1 MSMRSTAGGATAL
14 TGLFASAARRY
25 WLGVFPRVCIERRRR
40 EARAREIPDPLLRS
54 VVVDALRKW
63 GNIEGAAAFAA
74 FVPRRRRAAAMRA
87 TACFQAAYNYLD
99 TLSELPVADPSGNGK
114 LLHQALVVAL
124 DPSAEHLDYY
134 ALSRL
139 RDDGGYLSETI
150 DSCRAALAL
159 LPSWSAVAPAA
170 RRAAERIV
178 AFQSCNTGELS
189 GDYLALERW
198 GRAHTP
204 RGADLRWWETAA
216 AGGSSMGIYALIAA
230 AARPNVDPAETAAVE
245 AAYFPWIGALHSL
258 LDTFI
263 DAAEDRATGQRSLV
277 GCYASP
283 EEAAARM
290 ALLAERSMAA
300 ALALKGGRSHA
311 LLVAAMASFY
321 LSTPEARTPEAA
333 PVADA
338 VISALG
344 GAAVPAM
351 AVFRLRRRLSRL
363 VPVAPGAPSRR
374 GGAADVVM
382 PAASAAGARRG
393 VVADAVMPAAPTV
406 PVEP

>member
-1 MSMRSTAGGATAL
+1 MRSTAGRSAAL
-14 TGLFASAARRY
+14 TGAFASAVRRY
-25 WLGVFPRVCIERRRR
+25 WLGVFPRVCIERRRC

-63 GNIEGAAAFAA
+63 GNIEGAAAFAT
-74 FVPRRRRAAAMRA
+74 FVPRRRRAAAVRA
-87 TACFQAAYNYLD
+87 MACFQAAYNYLD
-99 TLSELPVADPSGNGK
+99 TLSELPVADPSGNGR
-114 LLHQALVVAL
+114 LLHQALLVAL
-124 DPSAEHLDYY
+124 DPAAEHLDYY

-139 RDDGGYLSETI
+139 REDGGYLVETI
-150 DSCRAALAL
+150 DSCRAALAR
-159 LPSWSAVAPAA
+159 LPSWLAVAPAA

-230 AARPNVDPAETAAVE
+230 AARPHLDPSETAAVD

-263 DAAEDRATGQRSLV
+263 DAAEDRATGQHSLV
-277 GCYASP
+277 GCYASS
-283 EEAAARM
+283 EEAADRL
-290 ALLAERSMAA
+290 ALLAARATAA
-300 ALALKGGRSHA
+300 ARALRGGRSHA

-333 PVADA
+333 PVTAA
-338 VISALG
+338 VLSALG

-351 AVFRLRRRLSRL
+351 AVFRLRLRLRRL

-382 PAASAAGARRG
+382 PAASGPAARRRG
-393 VVADAVMPAAPTV
+393 GADVVMPTAH
-406 PVEP
+406 VEP